1 MADESS
7 AEGAQGQA
15 AEGPLEPEGS
25 GKDTGA
31 AAEETDKHG
40 HPGIS
45 QGKYERD
52 IRERDDRIKALEA
65 QVAEAAATKE
75 RMDEPGPGNAI
86 AQAATPVHDELRAE
100 QADKDAEYE
109 LRLAGCLD
117 VKAARARLGDFG
129 GDIAK
134 LKEGCPYLFKGKE
147 EARGA
152 TGLKP
157 GGAPKITREEIRK
170 VKDPV
175 KRRDM
180 IAANLSL
187 YE

>member
-1 MADESS
+1 MADQQLGQETGGTE
-7 AEGAQGQA
+7 AGEAKAAGDGQQA
-15 AEGPLEPEGS
+15 AGNGQGPALE
-25 GKDTGA
+25 
-31 AAEETDKHG
+31 DKHG

-75 RMDEPGPGNAI
+75 RSDELQKKI
-86 AQAATPVHDELRAE
+86 DELRAE

-134 LKEGCPYLFKGKE
+134 LKEGCPYLFKGTE
-147 EARGA
+147 AARGA

>member
-75 RMDEPGPGNAI
+75 RSDELQKKI
-86 AQAATPVHDELRAE
+86 DELRAE

>member
-1 MADESS
+1 MADETN
-7 AEGAQGQA
+7 AEGTEGQTV
-15 AEGPLEPEGS
+15 EGTQEPEGS
-25 GKDTGA
+25 ERDTETT
-31 AAEETDKHG
+31 AEETDRHG

-65 QVAEAAATKE
+65 QVAEAAETKE
-75 RMDEPGPGNAI
+75 RSEELQKKI
-86 AQAATPVHDELRAE
+86 DELRAE
-100 QADKDAEYE
+100 QAEKDAEYE
-109 LRLAGCLD
+109 LRLAGCID

-134 LKEGCPYLFKGKE
+134 LRDSCPYLFKGKE
-147 EARGA
+147 EAKGA

-170 VKDPV
+170 IKDPV
-175 KRRDM
+175 KRREM

>member
-25 GKDTGA
+25 GTDTGA

-75 RMDEPGPGNAI
+75 RSDELQKKI
-86 AQAATPVHDELRAE
+86 DELRAE

>member
-31 AAEETDKHG
+31 AAEEADKHG
-40 HPGIS
+40 RPGS
-45 QGKYERD
+45 SLGTAERD

-75 RMDEPGPGNAI
+75 RSDELQKKI
-86 AQAATPVHDELRAE
+86 DELRAE

>member
-1 MADESS
+1 MADESN
-7 AEGAQGQA
+7 AESTAGEA
-15 AEGPLEPEGS
+15 AEGSREPEGS
-25 GKDTGA
+25 ASAPDK

-52 IRERDDRIKALEA
+52 IRERDERIKALEA
-65 QVAEAAATKE
+65 QVAEAAETKE
-75 RMDEPGPGNAI
+75 RSDELQKKI
-86 AQAATPVHDELRAE
+86 DELRAE

-109 LRLAGCLD
+109 LRLAGCID
-117 VKAARARLGDFG
+117 VKAARSRLGDFG

-134 LKEGCPYLFKGKE
+134 LRDGCPYLFRGKE

-170 VKDPV
+170 IKDPA
-175 KRRDM
+175 KRREL